1 MDCIGSP
8 ILLAAA
14 QSASASRS
22 DLAREVVAANVPGG
36 GSRDAAL
43 AGLAQNAL
51 FEQAIL
57 AAIRARL
64 GEAKVAVRP

>member
-1 MDCIGSP
+1 M
-8 ILLAAA
+8 LAAA
-14 QSASASRS
+14 QSASIRRN
-22 DLAREVVAANVPGG
+22 DLARQVVTANVPGG

-43 AGLAQNAL
+43 ARLAQNAL

-64 GEAKVAVRP
+64 GEAKAAVRP

>member
-1 MDCIGSP
+1 M
-8 ILLAAA
+8 LAAA
-14 QSASASRS
+14 RSASARR
-22 DLAREVVAANVPGG
+22 DELARAVVSGGFPGRS
-36 GSRDAAL
+36 SRDAAL

-64 GEAKVAVRP
+64 GEAKAAVRP